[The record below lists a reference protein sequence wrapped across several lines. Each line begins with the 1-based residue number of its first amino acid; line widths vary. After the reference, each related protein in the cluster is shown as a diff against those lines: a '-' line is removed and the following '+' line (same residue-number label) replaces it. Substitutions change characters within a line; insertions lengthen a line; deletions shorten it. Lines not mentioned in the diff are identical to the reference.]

1 MKELKCPQC
10 GHVFHVDREMFE
22 SIAAQV
28 RNIAFDEELDR
39 RLDSLRVR
47 MQAAFRAEGAK
58 DEKNFQER
66 LSRTERSLT
75 ERDAEIKVLTE
86 RLANISR
93 AKDDEQRLALL
104 QQQQSSAAEI
114 ADLNNRVKTL
124 REQHQIE
131 LRQKDETIEY
141 YKDLKAR
148 MSTKMIGES
157 LEIHCHTMFEQAR
170 SMGMFLT
177 AEFGKDNDASTGTK
191 GDFIFRDFT
200 ESGSEYISIM
210 FEMKNE
216 DDRTATK
223 HKNTDFL
230 DKLDK
235 DRRDKGCEYAVLVS
249 LLERDN
255 PLYENGIVDVS
266 HRYPK
271 MYVIRPQLFM
281 TLIAL
286 LCQAARKSLRE
297 IESLRAEL
305 AVAREQSVDV
315 TRFEQRRD
323 QFVDAFGK
331 LVAAHSRKHDEAIT
345 GIDKVIDSLEK
356 QIENL
361 RKVKSNFEASEQKLI
376 KAGEK
381 VENDFTIKK
390 LTHGNPTM
398 RAKFDEARRRQ
409 ADLDGRDSTSEVE

>member
-22 SIAAQV
+22 SIASQV
-28 RNIAFDEELDR
+28 RNIAFDEELER
-39 RLDSLRVR
+39 REKALQAR
-47 MQAAFRAEGAK
+47 MQAEARAERLK
-58 DEKNFQER
+58 DEKKWQDQLLRSER
-66 LSRTERSLT
+66 TLT
-75 ERDAEIKVLTE
+75 DREAQIKVLNE
-86 RLANISR
+86 RLANITR
-93 AKDDEQRLALL
+93 AKDDEQRVALL
-104 QQQQSSAAEI
+104 TQQQKSAAEI
-114 ADLNNRVKTL
+114 ADLKNRVKTMS
-124 REQHQIE
+124 EQHALE

-141 YKDLKAR
+141 YKDLKTR
-148 MSTKMIGES
+148 MSTKMIGET
-157 LEIHCHTMFEQAR
+157 LEIHCYTMFEQAR
-170 SMGMFLT
+170 SLGMFPT
-177 AEFGKDNDASTGTK
+177 AEFCKDNDVRLGTK

-200 ESGSEYISIM
+200 PDGTEYISIM

-216 DDRTATK
+216 ADTTATK

-230 DKLDK
+230 EKLDK

-271 MYVIRPQLFM
+271 MYIIRPQLFM

-286 LCQAARKSLRE
+286 LCQAARKSINE
-297 IESLRAEL
+297 IQTLRAEL

-315 TRFEQRRD
+315 TKFEQRRD
-323 QFVDAFGK
+323 QFADLFGK
-331 LVAAHSRKHDEAIT
+331 LVAAHSRKHEEAMS
-345 GIDKVIDSLEK
+345 GIDKVIESLEK

-361 RKVKSNFEASEQKLI
+361 RKVKSSFEVAEQKLV

-381 VENDFTIKK
+381 VESDFTIKK
-390 LTHGNPTM
+390 LTYGNPTM
-398 RAKFDEARRRQ
+398 RAKFEEARHKDDA
-409 ADLDGRDSTSEVE
+409 ADADDAL

>member
-22 SIAAQV
+22 SIASQV
-28 RNIAFDEELDR
+28 RNIAFNEELDR
-39 RLDSLRVR
+39 RIAALRAQ
-47 MQAAFRAEGAK
+47 MQAEARAERLK
-58 DEKNFQER
+58 DEKAWQER
-66 LSRTERSLT
+66 LTRTQQSVT
-75 ERDAEIKVLTE
+75 DRDARIKVLNE
-86 RLANISR
+86 RLDNITQTKNAER
-93 AKDDEQRLALL
+93 QLALL
-104 QQQQSSAAEI
+104 TQQQESAAEI
-114 ADLNNRVKTL
+114 AELKNRVKAMS
-124 REQHQIE
+124 EQHALE
-131 LRQKDETIEY
+131 MRQKDETIEY

-148 MSTKMIGES
+148 MSTKMIGET

-170 SMGMFLT
+170 SMGMFPD
-177 AEFGKDNDASTGTK
+177 AEFGKDNDASLGTK

-200 ESGSEYISIM
+200 SDGTEYISIM

-216 DDRTATK
+216 ADTTATK

-249 LLERDN
+249 MLERDN
-255 PLYENGIVDVS
+255 PLYDNGIVDLS

-286 LCQAARKSLRE
+286 LCRAARKNLHE
-297 IESLRAEL
+297 IETLRAEL
-305 AVAREQSVDV
+305 AVAREQSIDV
-315 TRFEQRRD
+315 TKFEQRRD

-331 LVAAHSRKHDEAIT
+331 LVAAHTRKHDEAVS
-345 GIDKVIDSLEK
+345 GIDKVIESLEK

-361 RKVKSNFEASEQKLI
+361 RKVKNAFEVSEQKLV

-381 VENDFTIKK
+381 VETDFTIKK

-398 RAKFDEARRRQ
+398 RAKFDEARRQ
-409 ADLDGRDSTSEVE
+409 NDND